1 MRYPIKKF
9 LEGHGQWWYVNA
21 IFEEPPKE
29 INRMVLDPANGVAK
43 GEGGCLLLWK
53 RNKKH
58 SYIPVKIWGEHRPVV
73 ESNRHNWFS
82 AGVTS

>member
-1 MRYPIKKF
+1 
-9 LEGHGQWWYVNA
+9 
-21 IFEEPPKE
+21 
-29 INRMVLDPANGVAK
+29 MVLDPANGVDK

-73 ESNRHNWFS
+73 QSNRHNWFS
-82 AGVTS
+82 AGVTTS